1 MADMYL
7 PQMVALKKGKPRV
20 GWFEMELMV
29 WNALLTTFLGLLGW
43 SLKEKSAEVQRLGI
57 LLNRTR
63 EEIAKEYVTKQEV
76 HTDINRV
83 LDRLDR
89 LEKKIDDFMKEQ
101 RSAIS

>member
-1 MADMYL
+1 MEL
-7 PQMVALKKGKPRV
+7 LKRAKPRA
-20 GWFEMELMV
+20 GWSEMDVTL
-29 WNALLTTFLGLLGW
+29 WNAAL
-43 SLKEKSAEVQRLGI
+43 SLISALILFWVNISTDEVKRIQI

-63 EEIAKEYVTKQEV
+63 EEIAKEYVTKAEV

-101 RSAIS
+101 RSAIG